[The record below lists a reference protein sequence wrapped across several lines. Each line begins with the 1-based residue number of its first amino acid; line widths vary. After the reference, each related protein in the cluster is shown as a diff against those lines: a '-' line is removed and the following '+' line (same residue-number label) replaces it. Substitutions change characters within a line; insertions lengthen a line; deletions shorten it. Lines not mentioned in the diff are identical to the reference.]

1 MSTATKSPEQSC
13 EKVFDRLRKLAEE
26 LKKHDH
32 PEIHFNILHSAQ
44 YVDHRKVDVQFK
56 AQARLVQAD
65 VAQEVTST
73 LDSCNEHLKDCHIL
87 CMRMGTSQWTADS
100 NARLTMS
107 WNFFFTYL
115 SKAAILLQLELLDAQ
130 VFLGLHRQPPAEV
143 TPSPVSP
150 PQSSTPNLS
159 FARRES
165 ILSNGGS
172 ENFTIEERM
181 ERSRRAE
188 RQRQAK
194 TQQNPL
200 LVTRTGNKLRKSTS
214 RAPSIILGF
223 SDSGSTIS
231 SDSGRS
237 SLTVPS
243 SLPQVPEEK
252 TPAVS
257 IPSIPRTPPPEYS
270 RDDWDAKTLIS
281 MKDDK
286 PSIPITPKA
295 TPSIRSV
302 ASEPQLSD
310 ASFGSN
316 HTHYSGNVFNIYPI
330 MTGPPPNQFGYLPP
344 AQYGHLPFNPP
355 VPPGWQMPMPIPPPT
370 PVHRPMVPVP
380 QLPPPRAAAYKP
392 SRSSLRESAA
402 LHLSPFPA
410 FSVDL
415 IKPSARC
422 PHGIRHFKGHPS
434 CQWGCCSSRGCG
446 QSYY

>member
-115 SKAAILLQLELLDAQ
+115 SKVAILLQLELLDAQ

-181 ERSRRAE
+181 ERSQRAE

-310 ASFGSN
+310 ASFGIWIPSSSSIRTSPIQSTSATWLANAYADTSSN
-316 HTHYSGNVFNIYPI
+316 SCASPNGSCPTTAST
-330 MTGPPPNQFGYLPP
+330 TGG
-344 AQYGHLPFNPP
+344 
-355 VPPGWQMPMPIPPPT
+355 
-370 PVHRPMVPVP
+370 
-380 QLPPPRAAAYKP
+380 
-392 SRSSLRESAA
+392 SL
-402 LHLSPFPA
+402 
-410 FSVDL
+410 
-415 IKPSARC
+415 
-422 PHGIRHFKGHPS
+422 
-434 CQWGCCSSRGCG
+434 
-446 QSYY
+446 